1 MSTLALDR
9 TGKAIQVLR
18 PSTTTTVTTTTSAA
32 TSAALTAGA
41 RVARI
46 VATQDV
52 YYEIN
57 GTATTS
63 KVYLPK
69 DTIELVHIYRGDTIS
84 FIRAT
89 ADGTAHITELL

>member
-18 PSTTTTVTTTTSAA
+18 PSTTTTVATTSSAA

-46 VATQDV
+46 VATKDV

-57 GTATTS
+57 GTATAST
-63 KVYLPK
+63 VYLPK

-89 ADGTAHITELL
+89 ENGTAYITELL

>member
-18 PSTTTTVTTTTSAA
+18 PSTTTTVTTT